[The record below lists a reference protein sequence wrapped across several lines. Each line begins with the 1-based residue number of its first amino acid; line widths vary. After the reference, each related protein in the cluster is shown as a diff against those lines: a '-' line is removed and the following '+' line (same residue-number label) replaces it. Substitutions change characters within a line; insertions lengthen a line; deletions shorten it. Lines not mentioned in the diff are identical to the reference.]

1 MHKKIYK
8 STITIFL
15 VVVFLF
21 SGIRSLEVE
30 FVNFN
35 FDPSSKNFFS
45 LCLIFFIYIVFIIV
59 VYYFMIRELKFWVI
73 NKIDSLCEFLIK
85 ENKIRLALFLVRIRY
100 NILKIFSF
108 LNLRWPYYHSIN
120 SNQIWKGI
128 SKLTIFQKFIII
140 IRMFSLP
147 VILSII
153 LTLFTSDIINMEW
166 LYIRCVYFLKSLKQL
181 FTITINFE
189 NVFSWLP
196 SIAALLTILPIL
208 FFFYFYS
215 QKREFRKI
223 INKNKQKRIETVVN
237 KHYELSK
244 LISSSIYEITEN
256 LNYVINCQALLVDL
270 ILNKKID
277 NIYELSERNIYRNRN
292 IEKFNLKEI
301 SQLEKIS
308 KIITELTNL
317 ELDDFTWSFSK
328 KRYEMRYLYLNFYL
342 FRNSE
347 TLNHLFLTK
356 QGIETIISNVSSKK
370 YSKEQFIKTRN
381 KEIDIFTYNIYRALT
396 MLYALKRYNDFLDRY
411 LNSSNLEIKIINTL
425 LKDQ

>member
-1 MHKKIYK
+1 
-8 STITIFL
+8 
-15 VVVFLF
+15 
-21 SGIRSLEVE
+21 
-30 FVNFN
+30 
-35 FDPSSKNFFS
+35 
-45 LCLIFFIYIVFIIV
+45 
-59 VYYFMIRELKFWVI
+59 
-73 NKIDSLCEFLIK
+73 
-85 ENKIRLALFLVRIRY
+85 
-100 NILKIFSF
+100 
-108 LNLRWPYYHSIN
+108 
-120 SNQIWKGI
+120 
-128 SKLTIFQKFIII
+128 
-140 IRMFSLP
+140 
-147 VILSII
+147 
-153 LTLFTSDIINMEW
+153 
-166 LYIRCVYFLKSLKQL
+166 
-181 FTITINFE
+181 
-189 NVFSWLP
+189 
-196 SIAALLTILPIL
+196 
-208 FFFYFYS
+208 YFYS

-370 YSKEQFIKTRN
+370 YFKEQFIKTRN